1 PEVVQLVGAQLVQAH
16 PFAGVEV
23 GGSHHRLL
31 AKFFS
36 IADLFA
42 AEAGPGLRCPGIGG
56 WLGAGR
62 RWRSSAWSRARS
74 RKIGVLPVSSVSVGR
89 RCGSAGGQGAGAAA
103 VDGDGLVAA
112 SDRDVVDARAALLDD
127 LPTVGDEFVTDEG
140 RLEEVDVP
148 ARGDGDRPGIVAGHG
163 EGRV

>member
-1 PEVVQLVGAQLVQAH
+1 RNVTGVQTCALPILVGAQLVQAH

-74 RKIGVLPVSSVSVGR
+74 RKIGVLPVSSVSARAVSVLPVPSVSVGR
-89 RCGSAGGQGAGAAA
+89 RCG
-103 VDGDGLVAA
+103 
-112 SDRDVVDARAALLDD
+112 
-127 LPTVGDEFVTDEG
+127 
-140 RLEEVDVP
+140 
-148 ARGDGDRPGIVAGHG
+148 
-163 EGRV
+163 